1 MSKNFKKT
9 IAFVFFLLA
18 GIILGAF
25 LSHIC
30 DGVKYLDWL
39 SWGQQVGLPSNSKP
53 AMVDLIVLKITFGFA
68 LKVTIAQIFTI
79 ITSIILFNKTCKTL

>member
-9 IAFVFFLLA
+9 IAFIFFLLA
-18 GIILGAF
+18 GIVLGAF
-25 LSHIC
+25 ISHIC

-39 SWGQQVGLPSNSKP
+39 SWGQQIGLPSDDKP
-53 AMVDLIVLKITFGFA
+53 ATLDIIVLKVTIGFT

-79 ITSIILFNKTCKTL
+79 ITSIILFNKTCKSL